1 MDDVASRIG
10 KRETKIFI
18 VINRYKSKNFYFYFF
33 FLIKITPLE
42 YLQIRSIID
51 NWILFDIIRYKVW
64 KNKFLDAKISKFE
77 TLKSTNM

>member
-42 YLQIRSIID
+42 YLQIRSIIES
-51 NWILFDIIRYKVW
+51 IIGSFLIIFDTKCGKI
-64 KNKFLDAKISKFE
+64 NSSTPKFPN
-77 TLKSTNM
+77 LKL